1 MVGGNFNA
9 GGEGAV
15 RIDRKLYRGLAS
27 PRTQSTQF
35 YKQAFF
41 EQFLDDIG
49 NGLRGKLGAAGNF
62 GAPEMLTHPDDFEH
76 NASVVSTIALRVGAN
91 GNTLTQIA
99 FVAAIQD
106 WLSSRPGI
114 DSRWN

>member
-9 GGEGAV
+9 GGEGTV
-15 RIDRKLYRGLAS
+15 RVDRKLYWGLAA
-27 PRTQSTQF
+27 PRTQPTQF
-35 YKQAFF
+35 NEQTFF

-49 NGLRGKLGAAGNF
+49 NGLRGKLGAARNL

-76 NASVVSTIALRVGAN
+76 NASVVSTVALRVGAN

-99 FVAAIQD
+99 FVATIQD
-106 WLSSRPGI
+106 WLSSRPGT
-114 DSRWN
+114 DSTWN